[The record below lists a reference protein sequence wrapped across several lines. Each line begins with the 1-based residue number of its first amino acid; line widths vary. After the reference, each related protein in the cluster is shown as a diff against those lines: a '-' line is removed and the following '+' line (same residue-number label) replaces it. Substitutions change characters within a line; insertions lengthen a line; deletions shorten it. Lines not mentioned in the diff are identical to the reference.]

1 MDPEALGSQ
10 SIAVLGFLHQR
21 ADLRQ
26 ESVQEPGQH
35 GRTADYHQVLRQ
47 NLTSVD
53 GTLAR
58 NRHRTNKV
66 NAGKTE
72 DGKDVNMR

>member
-1 MDPEALGSQ
+1 MDSEALGSQ

-35 GRTADYHQVLRQ
+35 GRTADYHHVLRQ
-47 NLTSVD
+47 NLASVD
-53 GTLAR
+53 GTLVR
-58 NRHRTNKV
+58 NKHLMNKV

-72 DGKDVNMR
+72 DCKDVSM